1 MSIRSVTWGIN
12 GGGFTVKKGIQFMV
26 KAGAAA
32 AACVFLLAG
41 CQFFS
46 TPDKEFSKAG
56 MSITL
61 TSDFAETEVVTQTAT
76 YQSKDSVVMAL
87 KEEFTLFEEL
97 GISSD
102 MTLGEYAELIFQTNA
117 ITSTVEEKEGLT
129 CFRYQ
134 KEINGK
140 EMTYFAVVEKGS
152 DAYWLFQF
160 SCESKNYEKLEKSF
174 IEWAKTIKI

>member
-102 MTLGEYAELIFQTNA
+102 MTLGEYAELIFRRTRSPQQLRKRKVSPVFV
-117 ITSTVEEKEGLT
+117 IKRKLT
-129 CFRYQ
+129 
-134 KEINGK
+134 GK
-140 EMTYFAVVEKGS
+140 R
-152 DAYWLFQF
+152 
-160 SCESKNYEKLEKSF
+160 
-174 IEWAKTIKI
+174 